1 MKREKV
7 VSWFQVLPTWAVLG
21 AFFLVPLGLI
31 FLISF
36 APADEFGDA
45 GKVEDLSAHIRSGD
59 FANNYK
65 EATGPAFMRTY
76 SRSFWI
82 AVATTLICLVVS
94 YPVAYYVAV

>member
-1 MKREKV
+1 MKKDSIN
-7 VSWFQVLPTWAVLG
+7 SWLQVLPTWAVLG
-21 AFFLVPLGLI
+21 IFFLVPLGLI

-45 GKVEDLSAHIRSGD
+45 VKVEDVGAHVRSGE

-76 SRSFWI
+76 SRSFWV
-82 AVATTLICLVVS
+82 AVATTVICLVVS
-94 YPVAYYVAV
+94 YPVAYYIA